1 MYRARS
7 PAPGASGRRCLLM
20 AAIATSTIV
29 ACTEAEPLPST
40 DAGTDAGLPDPPA
53 PLPTAFQACGGIG
66 AGGLVHSALSP
77 DGRDLAVATTSGQLL
92 LLDPLTGERRQTIWA
107 LEGALSTVRFSRRA
121 DVLLAATAA
130 KVMAWSHPV
139 GSPILRLEQPHPARV
154 DRLDLS
160 PDGTLLATG
169 AIHAEAP
176 PALVLHLWSFPAGV
190 RLASLT
196 LTSVSGGQASPVLFS
211 PDGDQIMVG
220 SRSFSVAKLLQAGA
234 TEDGASTQAGAQG
247 AYSPD
252 YRYLAVGGRVFDR
265 ASGREVPSGSLGMA
279 EAFSPDGGRYL
290 VGSALYHVDPFK
302 FVRLPTIVE
311 EQPVSHVQF
320 TPDGQHVIQDLGGRS
335 QSPDRGPRIRVR
347 RMPDLTIERTF
358 SLGPFGRGRPVF
370 SADGTRL
377 VRRIEDPGSLEA
389 TYWISDTATGR
400 TLSSVRRKPEAPEE
414 RTASLLGLSADGAL
428 VVTEREVLDAAS
440 GTVLATFPA
449 IELLSPSGRLLVW
462 RDIQGQHVAVELP
475 GLSRQVGRI
484 LLDEPLAISPDDRHV
499 LTVAPA
505 TAAGALPARR
515 SGVLVELATGARAP
529 VSGWSGDLAS
539 ARFTWDGRHLVT
551 WSPGHDQQV
560 VRLEDGKV
568 VAAFKDT
575 TRFEVSPDGRH
586 VVVGS
591 SRGEGGLVRVL
602 RLDDLAPVVTLAGHG
617 SDADA
622 APGDDAV
629 EEVSWSR
636 TNLIAS
642 AGADGSVRLW
652 CVPP

>member
-1 MYRARS
+1 MCRARS
-7 PAPGASGRRCLLM
+7 PASGASGRLCLLL
-20 AAIATSTIV
+20 AALGTSTAP
-29 ACTEAEPLPST
+29 ACISEAEPAPSA
-40 DAGTDAGLPDPPA
+40 DAGTDAGFPDPPA
-53 PLPTAFQACGGIG
+53 PLPAAFQACGGIG
-66 AGGLVHSALSP
+66 AGGLAHSALSP

-92 LLDPLTGERRQTIWA
+92 LLDPLTGERRRTIWA

-121 DVLLAATAA
+121 DVLLAANAT
-130 KVMAWSHPV
+130 KVIAWSHPG
-139 GSPILRLEQPHPARV
+139 GSPILTLDQPHPARV

-160 PDGTLLATG
+160 PEGTLLATG
-169 AIHAEAP
+169 AIHAGAAT
-176 PALVLHLWSFPAGV
+176 ALVVHLWSFPGGV
-190 RLASLT
+190 RRASLT
-196 LTSVSGGQASPVLFS
+196 LTSVSGGHASPVLFS
-211 PDGDQIMVG
+211 PDGNEIMVG
-220 SRSFSVAKLLQAGA
+220 SRSFSVAQLLLAGA

-265 ASGREVPSGSLGMA
+265 ASGREVPSGSLGQA

-302 FVRLPTIVE
+302 FVRLPTIVD

-358 SLGPFGRGRPVF
+358 SLGPFGRARPVF

-377 VRRIEDPGSLEA
+377 VRRIEDPGSQEA
-389 TYWISDTATGR
+389 TYWISDTETGR
-400 TLSSVRRKPEAPEE
+400 TVASVRRKPGRPED

-440 GTVLATFPA
+440 GTVQATFPT

-484 LLDEPLAISPDDRHV
+484 LLAEEPLAISPDDRHV
-499 LTVAPA
+499 LTVAPP
-505 TAAGALPARR
+505 TAAGALPDRR
-515 SGVLVELATGARAP
+515 SASLVELATGARAP

-551 WSPGHDQQV
+551 WSAGRDQEV

-568 VAAFKDT
+568 VAAFPAT
-575 TRFEVSPDGRH
+575 TRFDVSPDGRH

-591 SRGEGGLVRVL
+591 RRGEGGLVRVL
-602 RLDDLAPVVTLAGHG
+602 RLDDLAPVLTLAGHG
-617 SDADA
+617 SDDT
-622 APGDDAV
+622 PDDDAV
-629 EEVSWSR
+629 DEVSWSR

-642 AGADGSVRLW
+642 AGADGAVRIW